1 MGNPIKE
8 VLNPSK
14 ENYDTTLTETD
25 ILNSIGI
32 YQDRLIN
39 IVYDPKQIARNCLMA
54 VLSNIRC
61 GEQHTKSL
69 PKLVTENG

>member
-1 MGNPIKE
+1 MRT
-8 VLNPSK
+8 
-14 ENYDTTLTETD
+14 EN
-25 ILNSIGI
+25 IPV
-32 YQDRLIN
+32 RLIN

-69 PKLVTENG
+69 PKLVT